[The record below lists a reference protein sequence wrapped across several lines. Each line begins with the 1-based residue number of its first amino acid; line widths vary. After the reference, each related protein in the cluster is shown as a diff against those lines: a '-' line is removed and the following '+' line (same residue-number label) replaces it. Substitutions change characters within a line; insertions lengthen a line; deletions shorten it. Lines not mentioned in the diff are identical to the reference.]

1 MVKKKSKNS
10 DGLKAY
16 IFKADPNSMEGKWL
30 STQANRTLSLKILIK
45 KAVRQYG
52 MVDVNSLAIDDFVT
66 NPDTDLVS
74 EKDSKSVV
82 KEDNSNGPSPNL
94 SNRSHFDED
103 TKENNQNSTT
113 KTYISEDSQNS
124 TDTDLKDSKIKT
136 DNGKVSQNY
145 ADKLKKIL
153 PPDMTE
159 GVN

>member
-52 MVDVNSLAIDDFVT
+52 MVDVNSLAVDGFVT

-74 EKDSKSVV
+74 GKDSKSVV
-82 KEDNSNGPSPNL
+82 KEDNSNGPFSNL

-113 KTYISEDSQNS
+113 KTNISEDSQNS

>member
-10 DGLKAY
+10 DGLKTY

-52 MVDVNSLAIDDFVT
+52 MVDVNSLAVDGFVT
-66 NPDTDLVS
+66 NPDTDLAYG
-74 EKDSKSVV
+74 KDSKSVV
-82 KEDNSNGPSPNL
+82 KEDNSNGPFSNL
-94 SNRSHFDED
+94 SNRSHFAED

-113 KTYISEDSQNS
+113 KTNISEDSQNS

>member
-16 IFKADPNSMEGKWL
+16 LFKADPNSMEGKWL

-66 NPDTDLVS
+66 DPDTDLVS
-74 EKDSKSVV
+74 GKDSKSVV

-94 SNRSHFDED
+94 SNRSYFDED

-113 KTYISEDSQNS
+113 KTNISEDSQNS
-124 TDTDLKDSKIKT
+124 TDTDLKDNKIKT
-136 DNGKVSQNY
+136 DNEKVSQNY

-159 GVN
+159 GIN

>member
-1 MVKKKSKNS
+1 
-10 DGLKAY
+10 
-16 IFKADPNSMEGKWL
+16 MEGKWL

-52 MVDVNSLAIDDFVT
+52 MVDVNSLAVDGFVT

-74 EKDSKSVV
+74 GKDSKSVV
-82 KEDNSNGPSPNL
+82 KEDNSNGPFSNL

-113 KTYISEDSQNS
+113 KTNISEDSQNS

>member
-10 DGLKAY
+10 DGLKTY

-113 KTYISEDSQNS
+113 KTNISENSQNS

>member
-10 DGLKAY
+10 DGLKTY

-52 MVDVNSLAIDDFVT
+52 MVDVNSQAVDGFVT
-66 NPDTDLVS
+66 NPDTDLVYG
-74 EKDSKSVV
+74 KDSKSVV
-82 KEDNSNGPSPNL
+82 KEDNSNGPFPNL

>member
-16 IFKADPNSMEGKWL
+16 LFKADPNSMEGKWL

-52 MVDVNSLAIDDFVT
+52 MVDVNSLAIDGFVT
-66 NPDTDLVS
+66 DPDTDLVS
-74 EKDSKSVV
+74 GKDSKSVV

-103 TKENNQNSTT
+103 TKGNNQNSTT
-113 KTYISEDSQNS
+113 KTNISEDSQNS
-124 TDTDLKDSKIKT
+124 TDTDLKDNKIKT

-159 GVN
+159 GIN

>member
-16 IFKADPNSMEGKWL
+16 LFKADPNSMEGKWL

-66 NPDTDLVS
+66 DPDTDLVS
-74 EKDSKSVV
+74 GKDSKSVV

-103 TKENNQNSTT
+103 AKENNQNSTT
-113 KTYISEDSQNS
+113 KTNISEDSQNS
-124 TDTDLKDSKIKT
+124 TDTELKDNKIKT

-159 GVN
+159 GIN

>member
-113 KTYISEDSQNS
+113 KTNISENSQNS

-136 DNGKVSQNY
+136 DNGKESQNY
-145 ADKLKKIL
+145 ADKL
-153 PPDMTE
+153 
-159 GVN
+159 

>member
-52 MVDVNSLAIDDFVT
+52 MVDVNSLAIDGFVT
-66 NPDTDLVS
+66 NPDTDLAS

-113 KTYISEDSQNS
+113 KTNISENSQNS

-136 DNGKVSQNY
+136 DNGKESQNY

>member
-10 DGLKAY
+10 DGLKSY

-30 STQANRTLSLKILIK
+30 STQANRTISLKILIK

-52 MVDVNSLAIDDFVT
+52 MVDVNSLAIDGFVT
-66 NPDTDLVS
+66 DPDTDLVS
-74 EKDSKSVV
+74 GKDSKSVV

-113 KTYISEDSQNS
+113 KTNISEDSQNS
-124 TDTDLKDSKIKT
+124 TDTDLKDNKIKT

-159 GVN
+159 GIN

>member
-1 MVKKKSKNS
+1 
-10 DGLKAY
+10 
-16 IFKADPNSMEGKWL
+16 MEGKWL

-113 KTYISEDSQNS
+113 KTNISENSQNS

-136 DNGKVSQNY
+136 DNGKESQNY
-145 ADKLKKIL
+145 ADKLNKLL